1 MEKIEKAFDLK
12 KTGRVLIHVTSAD
25 IKIRGGDEE
34 QARVSILRRHEDSS
48 VPSLQSSPE
57 ELKIMS
63 GEKEFAFEGFKEE
76 EGGERS
82 FSESGDLGSFIRETV
97 RASLRGLQRGI
108 SAISGSEGDLEIIL
122 PKGVALE
129 VVTSSG
135 NLFLEDWQG
144 KLDYRTYSGDL
155 HLRDCAGEA
164 RLRSS
169 SGDLYLEGFKGPL
182 TLNSTSGD
190 INLRL
195 FNGEI
200 HVETISGDVN
210 LERGEGSAL
219 ISSVSGDISL
229 EMEGGELSA
238 STTSGDLRANL
249 KDCPALKVSTVS
261 GDLGVSLLPK
271 EGGQYFLQTT
281 SGDLRLRV
289 PRDARL
295 EVKVATLTGDFSTDL
310 PLLHEQASEEKLNGS
325 HIVGLPWLEKG
336 WVRVGHKF
344 SGVLNAKSGVLEL
357 KTVSGDISLRSL

>member
-1 MEKIEKAFDLK
+1 MERIEKTFDLK

-34 QARVSILRRHEDSS
+34 QARVSILRRHEDST

-63 GEKEFAFEGFKEE
+63 GEKEFGFEGFKEE

-97 RASLRGLQRGI
+97 RASLRGLRRGI

-135 NLFLEDWQG
+135 DLFLEGWQG
-144 KLDYRTYSGDL
+144 KLDYRTSSGDL
-155 HLRDCAGEA
+155 NLRDCAGEA

-169 SGDLYLEGFKGPL
+169 SGDLYLERFSGPL
-182 TLNSTSGD
+182 TASSTSGD
-190 INLRL
+190 VHLRDMK
-195 FNGEI
+195 GEFR
-200 HVETISGDVN
+200 VETISGDVN
-210 LERGEGSAL
+210 LESSEGNTL
-219 ISSVSGDISL
+219 VSSVSGDLSF
-229 EMEGGELSA
+229 EMERGELSA
-238 STTSGDLRANL
+238 STTSGDLRADL
-249 KDCPALKVSTVS
+249 KECPALKVSTVS
-261 GDLGVSLLPK
+261 GDLGMNLFPQ
-271 EGGQYFLQTT
+271 EGGRYFLQTT
-281 SGDLRLRV
+281 SGDLRLRL
-289 PRDARL
+289 PREARL

-325 HIVGLPWLEKG
+325 RTVGLPWLEKG